1 MEVRT
6 GSIKHVT
13 TYLIK
18 YVITY
23 SGTNTKQGLQKNTQ
37 CLMAVWL
44 CWFPTAVVTTYH
56 KFGALE

>member
-1 MEVRT
+1 MAKITRHMDVRT

-37 CLMAVWL
+37 CLMAV
-44 CWFPTAVVTTYH
+44 
-56 KFGALE
+56 